1 MHKKI
6 YYNKLFP
13 KLNGTFIKNLKIDD
27 EAVSYI
33 TTPIEAI
40 KIASIIESHT
50 IKYKSN
56 NEITIVD
63 GTGGVGG
70 DTIAFCNKFGN
81 VISIEANIERSKLLS
96 HNLQQ
101 YSFKNV
107 TIINGDS
114 TLIIPKILDIDVIHV
129 DPPWGGKDY
138 KTKVNLR
145 LNFGTIPIE
154 TFVIN
159 SFTNDEIITKPL
171 IISLKLPKNY
181 DIEYLFENLD
191 KICEIYLY
199 ELEKFN
205 IIILEIIK
213 K

>member
-1 MHKKI
+1 ML
-6 YYNKLFP
+6 KLYKDKFQFITDLA
-13 KLNGTFIKNLKIDD
+13 KLNED
-27 EAVSYI
+27 
-33 TTPIEAI
+33 
-40 KIASIIESHT
+40 
-50 IKYKSN
+50 YKSGWKDVFHL
-56 NEITIVD
+56 IVID
-63 GTGGVGG
+63 
-70 DTIAFCNKFGN
+70 A
-81 VISIEANIERSKLLS
+81 IEN
-96 HNLQQ
+96 
-101 YSFKNV
+101 
-107 TIINGDS
+107 
-114 TLIIPKILDIDVIHV
+114 LDIDVIHV